1 MSNEKSHET
10 HETHDQVECE
20 ICKSQLQFLAIHL
33 RVKHFLTSEE
43 YRTKFPG
50 AVISSLAYRKKLSD
64 SRRGIAVPLRFA
76 H

>member
-1 MSNEKSHET
+1 MSKEKT
-10 HETHDQVECE
+10 HESHDRVECE

-43 YRTKFPG
+43 YQTKFPG

-64 SRRGIAVPLRFA
+64 SRRGITTSLRFA